1 MNISDMLI
9 QDEGL
14 KLKPYY
20 CTENKL
26 TIGVGRNLEANGISE
41 SEARFMLMNDIS
53 RCERGLMSSATFNAL
68 DDVRQMAIINMAFQL
83 GVNGCFA
90 FRRMWAALDR
100 KEWQG
105 AHDEALNS
113 RWAQQ
118 TPQRA
123 KRIAAI
129 LLTGTL
135 EGYKNAR

>member
-1 MNISDMLI
+1 MNIADMLI

-14 KLKPYY
+14 ELKLYK
-20 CTENKL
+20 CTGDKW
-26 TIGVGRNLEANGISE
+26 TIGVGRNLETNGISE
-41 SEARFMLMNDIS
+41 SEARFMLMNDIQ
-53 RCERGLMSSATFNAL
+53 RCERGLMSSATFNAI

-100 KEWQG
+100 KDWQA

-118 TPQRA
+118 TPNRSR
-123 KRIAAI
+123 RIANV
-129 LLTGTL
+129 LLTGEL
-135 EGYKNAR
+135 DAYKV

>member
-1 MNISDMLI
+1 MNITDMLI

-14 KLKPYY
+14 ELKLYK
-20 CTENKL
+20 CTGDKW

-41 SEARFMLMNDIS
+41 SEARFMLMNDIQ

-68 DDVRQMAIINMAFQL
+68 DNVRQMAIINMSFQL

-90 FRRMWAALDR
+90 FRKMWAALDL
-100 KEWQG
+100 KEWQA

-118 TPQRA
+118 TPNRA
-123 KRIAAI
+123 KRIAQV
-129 LLTGTL
+129 LLTGEL
-135 EGYKNAR
+135 DAYKV

>member
-1 MNISDMLI
+1 MNITDMLI

-26 TIGVGRNLEANGISE
+26 TIGAGRNLEANGISE
-41 SEARFMLMNDIS
+41 SEARFMLMNDIQ

-83 GVNGCFA
+83 GVNGCFS
-90 FRRMWAALDR
+90 FRKMWAALDR
-100 KEWQG
+100 KEWQA

-113 RWAQQ
+113 LWAQQ
-118 TPQRA
+118 TPNRA
-123 KRIAAI
+123 KRIARV
-129 LLTGTL
+129 LLTGEL
-135 EGYKNAR
+135 DAYKV